1 MVMTFAVIDLGTNT
15 FNLLIAESLPDQ
27 RFKKIFNTKIPV
39 KLGEST
45 INSGFISEAPF
56 QRGIQAMKE
65 YKTRIDEYRAEEVL
79 AFATSAVRGASNGLD
94 FVKAISEQ
102 TGIRVNVIEGDEEA
116 ELIYYGNRMA
126 VEMGEHISLIMDIG
140 GGSNEYI
147 LANKH
152 QIFWKG
158 SFKLGAARL
167 LQKFNPSN
175 PITNEEIHALNEYL
189 TQEMQALFE
198 AVKQFP
204 PTELIGSS
212 GAFDSVVDMIAGKQ
226 AEDIDSDSKT
236 EEDIEMHRYYEIS
249 EKIRHSTTAERQQMK
264 GLIAMRVDMIV
275 ISCLLIDFTLKS
287 FQLNTIRVSS
297 FSLKEGV
304 IARKLGLKYS
314 A

>member
-1 MVMTFAVIDLGTNT
+1 MTFAVIDLGTNT

-27 RFKKIFNTKIPV
+27 SFRKIFNTKIPV

-56 QRGIQAMKE
+56 QRGIQAMKD
-65 YKTRIDEYRAEEVL
+65 YKKWIDEYKAEEVL

-94 FVKAISEQ
+94 FVKAILEQ

-126 VEMGEHISLIMDIG
+126 VDMGEHISLIMDIG

-147 LANKH
+147 LANQH

-175 PITNEEIHALNEYL
+175 PMTEDEIQHLKTYL

-198 AVKQFP
+198 AVKLFP
-204 PTELIGSS
+204 PQELIGSS
-212 GAFDSVVDMIAGKQ
+212 GAFDSVVDMIAGKHNDDN
-226 AEDIDSDSKT
+226 EPDSKT
-236 EEDIEMHRYYEIS
+236 EEDMDMHQYLEIS
-249 EKIRHSTTAERQQMK
+249 KIIRHSTTEERKQMK

-275 ISCLLIDFTLKS
+275 VSCLLIDFTLES
-287 FQLNTIRVSS
+287 FHLDKIRVSS

-304 IARKLGLKYS
+304 IARKLGLKY
-314 A
+314 AG